1 MEIDLTS
8 LNSRI
13 ITEVKIDDVVSFD
26 EEYLKNSAIKRLDN
40 VKVVGTIRVNS
51 TNDNILDVN
60 VMGSMLLEDSVS
72 LEDINY
78 PFSIQI
84 EEKISGNDE
93 NTIDIMDVLWQNI
106 ILEIPLKFTNVK
118 DYSKFQGEGWKLVSE
133 DELKVENNPFNELD
147 SIFGEEWEYGSS
159 IS

>member
-8 LNSRI
+8 LNSDV
-13 ITEVKIDDVVSFD
+13 ITEVEIDTIVSFD
-26 EEYLKNSAIKRLDN
+26 SKYLEKSVIKRLDN
-40 VKVVGTIRVNS
+40 IKVIGTIS
-51 TNDNILDVN
+51 KDSSSDNILNASVT
-60 VMGSMLLEDSVS
+60 GQMLLEDSVS
-72 LEDINY
+72 LEDVNY

-84 EEKISGNDE
+84 EEKIGENNE
-93 NTIDIMDVLWQNI
+93 NTIDIMDILWQNI
-106 ILEIPLKFTNVK
+106 ILEIPLKFTNVQ

-147 SIFGEEWEYGSS
+147 SILGEEWEYGSS

>member
-8 LNSRI
+8 LNSNVTPI
-13 ITEVKIDDVVSFD
+13 VEIDTNLSFN
-26 EEYLKNSAIKRLDN
+26 EQYLNNSAIKKLDN
-40 VKVVGTIRVNS
+40 VKIKGTIKKDSN
-51 TNDNILDVN
+51 NDNILSLSVEGN
-60 VMGSMLLEDSVS
+60 MLIEDSIN

-84 EEKISGNDE
+84 EEKISENNE
-93 NTIDIMDVLWQNI
+93 NTIDIMDILWQNI

-133 DELKVENNPFNELD
+133 DELKDEYNPFNELD
-147 SIFGEEWEYGSS
+147 SILGEE
-159 IS
+159 

>member
-8 LNSRI
+8 LNSNV
-13 ITEVKIDDVVSFD
+13 TPVVEIDTNLSFSKQ
-26 EEYLKNSAIKRLDN
+26 YLNNSTIKKLDN
-40 VKVVGTIRVNS
+40 VKVKGTIKKDSN
-51 TNDNILDVN
+51 NDNILSLLVE
-60 VMGSMLLEDSVS
+60 GSMLIEDSVN

-84 EEKISGNDE
+84 EEKISEKNE
-93 NTIDIMDVLWQNI
+93 NTIDIMDILWQNI

-133 DELKVENNPFNELD
+133 DELKDEYNPFNELD
-147 SIFGEEWEYGSS
+147 SILGEEWLYGSS